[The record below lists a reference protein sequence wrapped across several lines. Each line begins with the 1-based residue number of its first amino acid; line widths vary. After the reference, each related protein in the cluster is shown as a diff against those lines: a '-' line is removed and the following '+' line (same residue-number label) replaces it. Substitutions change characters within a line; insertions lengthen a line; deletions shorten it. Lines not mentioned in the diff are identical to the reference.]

1 LEPATARSLGR
12 NDPCHCGSGRK
23 YKQCCLAKDEAAE
36 RLARAK
42 AAEEAP
48 APEAVAATPALTA
61 PPRHSTTQP
70 WKRGSANTR
79 GFQRVNA
86 TRKVGGG

>member
-1 LEPATARSLGR
+1 LEPATVRSLGR

-23 YKQCCLAKDEAAE
+23 YKQCCLTKDEAAE
-36 RLARAK
+36 RLARVK

-48 APEAVAATPALTA
+48 ATAGAAAPAA
-61 PPRHSTTQP
+61 PPAAPRHTTAQP
-70 WKRGSANTR
+70 WKKGAANTR